1 MMKNAGPVCQKN
13 ASQFTTCQKR
23 ILIGDFDDKAKKMKI
38 AMCNKLL
45 QKNNI
50 TKYIIVTLFN
60 SKDVFSQTE
69 YFHFLCGLELIC
81 EDCGHLAVTPPLV
94 CLGLTRE
101 D

>member
-60 SKDVFSQTE
+60 FKDAFS
-69 YFHFLCGLELIC
+69 YIS
-81 EDCGHLAVTPPLV
+81 PPV
-94 CLGLTRE
+94 KPSISIFCS
-101 D
+101 DQN